1 MAADKE
7 VLHVVLFA
15 LAWNMEIGQMV
26 QVDWL
31 E

>member
-15 LAWNMEIGQMV
+15 LVWNMEIEQMV